1 MHLRMASGRRIAGVL
16 VTLGA
21 ACAIAA
27 CRPSP
32 TYDLSW
38 TVQHSADTAGGT
50 ATIGLI
56 VRQDR
61 DGAPL
66 SGAQLTLEGHM
77 AHPGM
82 APAVTRMTEAAA
94 GRYEARLRLTM
105 AGEWTLVVS
114 GTLADGQRVTWEHRV
129 SVESAAPSA

>member
-1 MHLRMASGRRIAGVL
+1 MGSGRRIARVL
-16 VTLGA
+16 AVIGA

-32 TYDLSW
+32 GYDLSW
-38 TVQHSADTAGGT
+38 TVQRSADTAS
-50 ATIGLI
+50 ATVAVGLM
-56 VRQDR
+56 VRQDGSR
-61 DGAPL
+61 APIGGAR
-66 SGAQLTLEGHM
+66 LTIEGHM

-82 APAVTRMTEAAA
+82 APVVMHMTEAAA
-94 GRYEARLRLTM
+94 GRYEARLPLAM

-129 SVESAAPSA
+129 SVEGAAPPA